1 MTDNWVSLGFTK
13 ISKNDYKYFSSWLFH
28 NMKEL
33 YANKIAYEVRW
44 DEDKDD
50 NAVWVKLYDES
61 FISIDQILID
71 MKKYH
76 LT

>member
-1 MTDNWVSLGFTK
+1 
-13 ISKNDYKYFSSWLFH
+13 
-28 NMKEL
+28 MKEL